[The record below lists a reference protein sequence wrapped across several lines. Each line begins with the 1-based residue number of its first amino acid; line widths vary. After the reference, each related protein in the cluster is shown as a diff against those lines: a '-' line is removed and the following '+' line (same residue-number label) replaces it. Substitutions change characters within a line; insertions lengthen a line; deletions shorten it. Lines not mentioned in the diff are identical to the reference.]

1 MAKQKGFFDEDFRLE
16 KISRQGD
23 PLLRLKDLINWEMFR
38 PVLFEAFMKEA
49 KGPGG
54 RPPFDT
60 VMMFKILVLQ
70 RLYNLSDAQ
79 TQYQILD
86 RLSFMRFLGLQI
98 NDTVPDEKTIWYFRE
113 KLREKGVIESL
124 FDRFYLF
131 LTDKGLVAQNGTMVD
146 ASIVEAPK
154 QRNGRE
160 ENEQIKE
167 GKTPD
172 GWSENTMR
180 QKDIDARWVT
190 KGGVRH
196 YGYKNHIKAD
206 VKTKLIKRYHV
217 TDAAVHDSQGIE
229 DLLDESDA
237 RQKLYGDSAYSG
249 EKIRGMLEEKS
260 IRNCI
265 HEKGYRNRPLTKKQ
279 KEKNKRK
286 SKIRARIE
294 HIFGFMHTSMKGSF
308 LRTIGI
314 HRARAVIG
322 LMNLTYNLSRY
333 IQLQRA

>member
-1 MAKQKGFFDEDFRLE
+1 MAKQKGFFDEDVRLE
-16 KISRQGD
+16 KLSRQGD
-23 PLLRLKDLINWEMFR
+23 PLLKLKDLINWEMFR
-38 PVLFEAFMKEA
+38 PVLGEAFTKEA

-79 TQYQILD
+79 MQYQILD

-113 KLREKGVIESL
+113 RLREKGVIERL
-124 FDRFYLF
+124 FDRFYRF
-131 LTDKGLVAQNGTMVD
+131 LTNQGLVAQNGTMVD

-154 QRNGRE
+154 QRNSRD
-160 ENEQIKE
+160 ENGQIKE

-172 GWSENTMR
+172 GWSESTRR

-206 VKTKLIKRYHV
+206 VTTKLIKRYHV

-265 HEKGYRNRPLTKKQ
+265 HEKGYRNRPLTVTVK
-279 KEKNKRK
+279 
-286 SKIRARIE
+286 
-294 HIFGFMHTSMKGSF
+294 
-308 LRTIGI
+308 
-314 HRARAVIG
+314 
-322 LMNLTYNLSRY
+322 
-333 IQLQRA
+333 